1 MSAPI
6 GASPGGPSR
15 RMLLGSMGAVLLLG
29 ACSSPT
35 PRATP
40 ATSTVA
46 APYTVDRLLEQSP
59 FLIAH
64 RGSGD
69 TWTEHTMDAYR
80 HAVDA
85 GAMALEI
92 SVHATK
98 DGVLVCH
105 HDGNTKRMTGT
116 DLDIATTTWAE
127 LSTLPNN
134 ARAWLGPAAAL
145 QPIPRLADVLDAFI
159 DSHVLFVEDKS
170 GKNPQR
176 VLDLIFSHPNARDHV
191 VWKQHAGAPNLAQA
205 TKRGL
210 RSWGYFTTDELDVFD
225 QYQGRF
231 DLIGMIV
238 QADDRA
244 FQRAVAT
251 GKPVIAWEV
260 HRRSERE
267 RLQKLGVQGLMCS
280 NYPYVARALPPATQD
295 AFATG
300 LRTAGDLPQEVGGDW
315 ATQPQL
321 LPRDRACRFAQ
332 KAPSSYV
339 LGSMALDDQ
348 PIYSIHFQLRWPT
361 TKPAARDHAGVA
373 FGQDTDEPYR
383 PLEVSAASGYHVLFR
398 ANGEGGLYR
407 RAAGVRSGELLGDFR
422 SPAPKPGEWVSFVIQ
437 VTRTT
442 VVFRRLGDDAW
453 SAGAR
458 DETYRGD
465 YLSLFKNYSGTVPVD
480 FRDIR
485 VD

>member
-1 MSAPI
+1 MSGAPS
-6 GASPGGPSR
+6 SPAGPSR
-15 RMLLGSMGAVLLLG
+15 RTVLGAVGSALLLA
-29 ACSSPT
+29 ACSAPVS
-35 PRATP
+35 AP
-40 ATSTVA
+40 APSSGTA
-46 APYTVDRLLEQSP
+46 APPYTIDQLLAQVP

-80 HAVDA
+80 RSVDA

-116 DLDIATTTWAE
+116 DLEIAETTWAE
-127 LSTLPNN
+127 LSTLPND

-159 DSHVLFVEDKS
+159 DTHVLFVEDKS
-170 GKNPQR
+170 GKNPRQ
-176 VLDLIFSHPNARDHV
+176 VLDMVLSHPTARERV
-191 VWKQHAGAPNLAQA
+191 IWKQHAGAPNLALA
-205 TKRGL
+205 KSRGL
-210 RSWGYFTTDELDVFD
+210 KSWGYFTTDELDVFD
-225 QYQGRF
+225 EYQGRF

-244 FQRAVAT
+244 FERAVAT

-267 RLQKLGVQGLMCS
+267 RLEKLGVRGLMCS
-280 NYPYVARALPPATQD
+280 NYPYVARTFKPAAQD
-295 AFATG
+295 AFASG
-300 LRTAGDLPQEVGGDW
+300 LRAAGDLPQNVGGDW
-315 ATQPQL
+315 TDQPLL
-321 LPRDRACRFAQ
+321 LPKERACRFDQ
-332 KAPSSYV
+332 KMPSSYV
-339 LGSMALDDQ
+339 LGSMTLDDR
-348 PIYSIHFQLRWPT
+348 PIYSIQWQLSWPDAM
-361 TKPAARDHAGVA
+361 PGARDHAGVA

-422 SPAPKPGEWVSFVIQ
+422 SPAPKPGEWVSFVIE

-442 VVFRRLGDDAW
+442 VVFRRLGNDAW

-465 YLSLFKNYSGTVPVD
+465 YLSLYKNYAGTVPVE
-480 FRDIR
+480 FRDVRIA
-485 VD
+485 